1 MFKHAHQQNLP
12 SWNLPNNIHKELVDD
27 AIKYSSISSYR
38 ILDIVFSHIQADL
51 SVPDFAAQLRSWSI
65 LSELVK
71 INFQLPNGI
80 KTKKGIV
87 LGDITPFSIQYRF
100 TATEYNICIV

>member
-71 INFQLPNGI
+71 INFSFQMELKPRRALCWE
-80 KTKKGIV
+80 T
-87 LGDITPFSIQYRF
+87 
-100 TATEYNICIV
+100 

>member
-1 MFKHAHQQNLP
+1 M
-12 SWNLPNNIHKELVDD
+12 IRKELVEN

-38 ILDIVFSHIQADL
+38 TLHKVWSHIQAGL

-71 INFQLPNGI
+71 INFRRTNGI
-80 KTKKGIV
+80 KPKAAIA
-87 LGDITPFSIQYRF
+87 LGDVTPSATQHRF
-100 TATEYNICIV
+100 YCY